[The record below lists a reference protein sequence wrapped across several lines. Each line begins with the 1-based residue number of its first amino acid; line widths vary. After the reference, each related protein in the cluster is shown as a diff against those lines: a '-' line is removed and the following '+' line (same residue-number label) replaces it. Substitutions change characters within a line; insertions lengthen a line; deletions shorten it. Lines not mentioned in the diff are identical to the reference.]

1 MDSLPVQ
8 KLNEEL
14 AKIPDQLKNV
24 EAPLRQLSQA
34 QKEYNASTEL
44 FGDIMF
50 NSMMRAANSQEGFFS
65 SFIENMK
72 KALKQ
77 LMIQLAVMTAINFL
91 LGGKGFS
98 LGDAFS
104 AAKTSILGLAS
115 GGLVTGPTMALV
127 GEGAGTTASN
137 PEVVAPLDK
146 LKGMLNGAGGVQQ
159 VEVYGRI
166 SGNDIFISNQRG
178 GINRLRTV

>member
-1 MDSLPVQ
+1 
-8 KLNEEL
+8 
-14 AKIPDQLKNV
+14 
-24 EAPLRQLSQA
+24 
-34 QKEYNASTEL
+34 
-44 FGDIMF
+44 
-50 NSMMRAANSQEGFFS
+50 
-65 SFIENMK
+65 MK
-72 KALKQ
+72 KAIKQ
-77 LMIQLAVMTAINFL
+77 LLIQLAVMTAINIL
-91 LGGKGFS
+91 LGGKGMTI
-98 LGDAFS
+98 GKAFT

-127 GEGAGTTASN
+127 GEGTGTTASN